1 MGMFDN
7 LYVERK
13 LPLTKEIK
21 KAFPNKDWTKEDFQ
35 TKSLDNTMTSY
46 YIKKNGNLYTEK
58 VEGETIRTMP
68 EAEEKKLKKQGK
80 FCWPYEFVETS
91 RESVKEIIT
100 ETINFYSYEE
110 DEEGNTWDIEFDAE
124 IVKGKVGSIKL
135 IKGEITRTAEENAA
149 DEKAW
154 QDRLEEHERHPWTK
168 TKKILNKIT
177 FGYWTKFWGN
187 RVSRA
192 LYWVAQK
199 TQKLQLWVIR
209 TLA

>member
-1 MGMFDN
+1 MGMFDTI
-7 LYVERK
+7 YCERK

-21 KAFPNKDWTKEDFQ
+21 KSFPNKDWTKEDFQ
-35 TKSLDNTMTSY
+35 TKSLDNTLTSY
-46 YIKKNGNLYTEK
+46 YIKKNGYLYTEK
-58 VEGETIRTMP
+58 VEGETVRTMT
-68 EAEEKKLKKQGK
+68 EAKEKKLKKQGK
-80 FCWPYEFVETS
+80 FCWPYKFVETS